1 MSAFLKFIAIATL
14 CLALSP
20 VAAEEIQDATIAAP
34 EAHSVVMENDHVRVI
49 SALASAGHK
58 SPMHTHPPLV
68 LISLDTARIKLIN
81 ADGGEQIANLRPGM
95 VIWRDG
101 GAHKWELLA
110 GEVNVIAV
118 VVKAARTAAAK
129 AGDQ

>member
-68 LISLDTARIKLIN
+68 LISLDTARIKFIN

-118 VVKAARTAAAK
+118 EVKAARTAAAK